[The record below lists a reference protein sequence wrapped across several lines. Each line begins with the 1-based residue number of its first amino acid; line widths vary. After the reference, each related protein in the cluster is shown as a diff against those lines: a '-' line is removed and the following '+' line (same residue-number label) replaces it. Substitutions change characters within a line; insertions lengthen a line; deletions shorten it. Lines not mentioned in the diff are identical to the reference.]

1 MSDNK
6 LTIENLIELAKTKS
20 MTEESINAFNERCTQ
35 RAIEDKEW
43 EDSQKLTNE
52 FLNREYTI

>member
-20 MTEESINAFNERCTQ
+20 MTEESINAFNERCAQ